1 MTVQQAP
8 AYQTPEMDIP
18 QTQTYPGEEGITQTV
33 AEAASSVTDS
43 ITLPPETLLQ
53 ETMTRAEK
61 TSEITGKTLET
72 TGMISETGEM
82 TSIKAVASAIEKTG
96 QELVT
101 GKGGM
106 KSPGTTK
113 EVIGLPALET
123 VTPSPTTQKRE
134 TEKTDQE
141 LAMGNGGM
149 KSPGTTKEVV
159 EMPALEMV
167 TLPKTDI
174 ETMTQKREHKHQG
187 TTLEIQGITRIG
199 TRVAAVETTDQ
210 ERATKKQGQEH

>member
-1 MTVQQAP
+1 MTGQQAP

-113 EVIGLPALET
+113 EV
-123 VTPSPTTQKRE
+123 
-134 TEKTDQE
+134 
-141 LAMGNGGM
+141 
-149 KSPGTTKEVV
+149 V

-199 TRVAAVETTDQ
+199 TRVAPVETTDQ